1 MIKTPKYEQLTF
13 LEFLSDSETPITE
26 KVAISCFD
34 NKKEIAKPVEEW
46 MKEMFPKC
54 TYYIL
59 IDNRVFA
66 LKRTK
71 YTTIPKGY
79 EYLHYFIDE
88 EVYEGTFLGGIV

>member
-1 MIKTPKYEQLTF
+1 MIKAFKFEQLTF

-34 NKKEIAKPVEEW
+34 NKKEIAKPVEKW

-59 IDNRVFA
+59 IDNRVLA
-66 LKRTK
+66 LKKTK
-71 YTTIPKGY
+71 YTEIPKGY
-79 EYLHYFIDE
+79 EYSHYFIDE
-88 EVYEGTFLGGIV
+88 QVYNGTFLGRAV